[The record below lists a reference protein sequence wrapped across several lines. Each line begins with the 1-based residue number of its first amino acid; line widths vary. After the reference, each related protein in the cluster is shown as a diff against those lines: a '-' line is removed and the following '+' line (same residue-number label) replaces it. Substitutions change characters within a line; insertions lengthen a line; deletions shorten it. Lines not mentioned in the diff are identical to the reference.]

1 MYLDMDL
8 LKEYQKYETPASVV
22 TRDVEKLEERCGSL
36 YEAITIVAKRAN
48 QVSTQTKQELD
59 AKLQEFA
66 SVTDSLEEIFEN
78 REQIEIS
85 KMYERLPKPSA
96 LAMEE
101 FINDKVYFRRPEI
114 EENPEETEE

>member
-1 MYLDMDL
+1 MDL
-8 LKEYQKYETPASVV
+8 LKEYQRYEAPASAV
-22 TRDVEKLEERCGSL
+22 TRDVEKLEEKCGNL
-36 YEAITIVAKRAN
+36 YEAITVVAKRSN
-48 QVSTQTKQELD
+48 QIGTQIKQELD

-85 KMYERLPKPSA
+85 KMYERLPKPST

-101 FINDKVYFRRPEI
+101 FLADKVYFRRPEI
-114 EENPEETEE
+114 EETPNEAAES

>member
-1 MYLDMDL
+1 MDL
-8 LKEYQKYETPASVV
+8 LKEYQRYEAPASAV
-22 TRDVEKLEERCGSL
+22 TRDVEKLEEQCSSL
-36 YEAITIVAKRAN
+36 YEAITIVAKRSN
-48 QVSTQTKQELD
+48 QVSTHLKQELD

-85 KMYERLPKPSA
+85 KMYERLPKPST

-101 FINDKVYFRRPEI
+101 FLAGKVYFRRPEI
-114 EENPEETEE
+114 EEQNEETES

>member
-1 MYLDMDL
+1 MDK
-8 LKEYQKYETPASVV
+8 LKNYQKLEASSSIV
-22 TRDVEKLEERCGSL
+22 TRDIVELEQHCDNV
-36 YEAITIVAKRAN
+36 YEAISIMAKRSN
-48 QVSTQTKQELD
+48 QVGTTLKQELD
-59 AKLQEFA
+59 QKLQEFA

-101 FINDKVYFRRPEI
+101 FLANRVYFR
-114 EENPEETEE
+114 NPDEDEDQPAKAEDADL